1 MPAVEQILDK
11 YLRAI
16 GGETVHKKLISRV
29 MKGKFEIPEEGV
41 IGSIEHEA
49 MAPDRLKVTL
59 KAQIKNGKRFESL
72 TVFDGAAGWEFYPT
86 IDGGRELTGEELT
99 AIKRDAE
106 FYREIEIKEHYP
118 KMKLKGKERVGK
130 RAAYVVEATP
140 REGNP
145 EKLYFNAQTGLLIRI
160 VDANNDIYFD
170 DYREVDE
177 VKLPFIV
184 HISSSAAGKF
194 IARFDEIRHNIPIEE
209 AQFKN
214 NDPALTAG
222 ATDEY
227 IVDEMKKRR
236 IPGLALVAI
245 KNGEVVKMNGYGV
258 ANLEHDVPVTPDT
271 VFALASV
278 TKQFTATAIM
288 RLVEQGLLKPDDQ
301 INKYLPRSPMK
312 WRGITVSHLL
322 THTAGMVGH
331 YDDGFFSALSDKT
344 DVTTAEDFQAIAR
357 EPICFKPGESFH
369 YSDAGYFLLG
379 MIIEKVSGQSY
390 RHFMAEQFFQPLG
403 MTSTSTL
410 DQWAIVKH
418 RAANYTIRDGQVM
431 NSRWVWQEE
440 LPSHWGIYSTV
451 RDLAKWD
458 QALAAGKV
466 VKESTLNEMWT
477 PVSLNNGQSY
487 RYGYGWEVERM
498 DGRRII
504 THPGLSGTEYTI
516 LPDDK
521 LTIVVLTNLGDYLDF
536 NEIGSWGLS
545 RGIARRYLS
554 ELP

>member
-1 MPAVEQILDK
+1 SVRK

-16 GGETVHKKLISRV
+16 GGETAHKKLISRV

-49 MAPDRLKVTL
+49 MAPDRLRVTL
-59 KAQIKNGKRFESL
+59 KAQTKNGQRFESL

-86 IDGGRELTGEELT
+86 NDGRRELTGEELT

-106 FYREIEIKEHYP
+106 FYREIELKEHYP

-160 VDANNDIYFD
+160 VDANNDVYFD
-170 DYREVDE
+170 EYREVDE
-177 VKLPFIV
+177 VKLPFTV
-184 HISSSAAGKF
+184 HISSPAAGKF

-214 NDPALTAG
+214 HDPALTAV

-245 KNGEVVKMNGYGV
+245 KNGEIVKMHGYGV
-258 ANLEHDVPVTPDT
+258 ANLEHDVAVTPDT

-301 INKYLPRSPMK
+301 INRYLPRSPKK

-331 YDDGFFSALSDKT
+331 YDDGFFLALSEKT

-357 EPICFKPGESFH
+357 EQICFKPGESFH

-390 RHFMAEQFFQPLG
+390 RHFMAEQFFGPLG

-418 RAANYTIRDGQVM
+418 RAANYTIRDGQVI

-440 LPSHWGIYSTV
+440 LPSHWGIFSTV

-487 RYGYGWEVERM
+487 PYGYGWEVERM

-536 NEIGSWGLS
+536 NEIGSWGLT

-554 ELP
+554 GLT